1 MNLSSV
7 VGTKKWK
14 ARSFNQMAMVGMRRY
29 YLCASHGFFLLVFL
43 PFLFLFHHAPVAA
56 SAYAPSSQPSLNKTQ
71 EAIMKDLMTIVGSSS
86 WSNTTTSNPCKWSGV
101 NCTRSGSSWV
111 VTNIALPNCGISNS
125 SIFASI
131 CRLESLLALD
141 LSRNSLTN
149 LTTQFF
155 SPSCSMK
162 EGLRLLNLSSNMLS
176 HPLSNFSAFPQLE
189 VLDLSL
195 NSFTS
200 ENLSADLGS
209 FLKLRSLNVSAN
221 KLNGEVPTSMVGSL
235 LELVLSGNR
244 LSGSIPPDLFKYEN
258 LTLLDLSQNDLTG
271 VVPDKFMN
279 LSKLETLLLSGNK
292 LIGEIPPSLSNVRT
306 LSRFAA
312 NQNNFN
318 GSVPSNITKHVRI
331 LDLSYNNLNGTIP
344 LDFLSHPGLQSVDLT
359 TNMLEGS
366 IPRNFSPSL
375 YRLRLGGNRL
385 SGNISDSICDGMG
398 LTYLELDNNQLTGN
412 IPSELG
418 NCKNLS
424 LLSLASNK
432 LQGQVPPAISSLDK
446 LVVLK
451 LQNNSLNGPIP
462 YAFSDLKS
470 LSILNLSQNLLTGE
484 IPSGIFELQKLS
496 ILDLHDNSISGAI
509 PISVSL
515 SKALIELNLGNNAL
529 AGTIPTMPTTLT
541 TSLNLTHNNLSGS
554 IPSDIGYLSELEIL
568 DLSYNSLSGEVPS
581 SLGNLQ
587 SLTQLVLSYNDLSG
601 SVPSFLINVSIHI
614 EGNPDLVNGTGD
626 KNGIHTTS
634 TRKRHTVVI
643 IIFIIAG
650 ALVGLCLLA
659 AIVMMSLSA
668 GESVS
673 QIINGGPVLNNNQ
686 TSATATEFMKA
697 RPDNW
702 QVTRFQALNFEDA
715 DIHQGLIEKN
725 LIGSGGSGHV
735 YRVMYI
741 NRCNGSTGVVAVKLI
756 RSTGSLDEKLEREFE
771 SEVSSLGNV
780 RHNNIIRLLC
790 CISGDESKL
799 LVYDYMD
806 NGSLD
811 NWLHGNTLC
820 TGHSM
825 VRPQSVQRVP
835 LDWPTRLIVAVGAAQ
850 GLCYMHHD
858 CSPPIIHRDIKTSN
872 ILLDSEFQAKV
883 ADFGLARMLV
893 RAGEP
898 NTMSAVAGSFG
909 YMAPEYAY
917 TRKVNEKVDVYSFGV
932 VLLELTTGK
941 KANEGGEL
949 GCLAEWARH
958 HYQSGAAI
966 LDVIDKSIRYAGYP
980 SEIETVF
987 SLGVQCT
994 ATFPLTR
1001 PTMKNVL
1008 RILLKCC
1015 DQTLRKSR
1023 MEFSM
1028 EYEAAPFLMP

>member
-1 MNLSSV
+1 
-7 VGTKKWK
+7 
-14 ARSFNQMAMVGMRRY
+14 MAMVGMRRY
-29 YLCASHGFFLLVFL
+29 CLCASHGFFVLVFL

-56 SAYAPSSQPSLNKTQ
+56 GADAPSSQPSLDKTQ
-71 EAIMKDLMTIVGSSS
+71 EAIMKDLLRIVGSSS

-111 VTNIALPNCGISNS
+111 VTNITLPNCGISNS

-155 SPSCSMK
+155 SPSCSTK

-221 KLNGEVPTSMVGSL
+221 KLTGEVPTSMVGSL
-235 LELVLSGNR
+235 LELVLSGNQ
-244 LSGSIPPDLFKYEN
+244 LNGSIPPDLFKYEN
-258 LTLLDLSQNDLTG
+258 LTLLDLSQNFLTG
-271 VVPDKFMN
+271 VVPDKFMK

-318 GSVPSNITKHVRI
+318 GSVPSNITKHVRM

-541 TSLNLTHNNLSGS
+541 TSLNLSHNNLSGS

-601 SVPSFLINVSIHI
+601 SVPIFRQNVSIRI
-614 EGNPDLVNGTGD
+614 EGNPDVVNGTGD

-634 TRKRHTVVI
+634 TRKRHTIVI
-643 IIFIIAG
+643 IIFTIAG

-659 AIVMMSLSA
+659 AIVMMSLSKRIYRVEDEGLSA
-668 GESVS
+668 GESVP
-673 QIINGGPVLNNNQ
+673 QITNGCLITMNSIH
-686 TSATATEFMKA
+686 TSAIEFTKA
-697 RPDNW
+697 MEAVCNH
-702 QVTRFQALNFEDA
+702 QNIFLKTRFCTYY
-715 DIHQGLIEKN
+715 K
-725 LIGSGGSGHV
+725 V
-735 YRVMYI
+735 VMP
-741 NRCNGSTGVVAVKLI
+741 NGSTYSVKKLNSSDKIFQIGNQEKFAREIEVLGKLTNSNVMVPLAYILTADSAYLLYEHGYKGTVSDLLHGEKSDNIDWPSRYSIALGVAQGLTFLHGCTQPVLLLDLSTRTIHLKSSNEPQIGDIELYKI
-756 RSTGSLDEKLEREFE
+756 IDPSRSTGSF
-771 SEVSSLGNV
+771 STIAG
-780 RHNNIIRLLC
+780 
-790 CISGDESKL
+790 
-799 LVYDYMD
+799 
-806 NGSLD
+806 
-811 NWLHGNTLC
+811 T
-820 TGHSM
+820 
-825 VRPQSVQRVP
+825 
-835 LDWPTRLIVAVGAAQ
+835 VG
-850 GLCYMHHD
+850 YI
-858 CSPPIIHRDIKTSN
+858 P
-872 ILLDSEFQAKV
+872 
-883 ADFGLARMLV
+883 
-893 RAGEP
+893 
-898 NTMSAVAGSFG
+898 
-909 YMAPEYAY
+909 PEYAY
-917 TRKVNEKVDVYSFGV
+917 TMRLTMAGNVYSFGV
-932 VLLELTTGK
+932 ILLELLTGK
-941 KANEGGEL
+941 PSVSDGIEL
-949 GCLAEWARH
+949 AKWALSL
-958 HYQSGAAI
+958 SGRPEQREQI
-966 LDVIDKSIRYAGYP
+966 LDTRVSGTSIAVH
-980 SEIETVF
+980 SQMLSVLNIALSCVAF
-987 SLGVQCT
+987 SPD
-994 ATFPLTR
+994 AR
-1001 PTMKNVL
+1001 PKMRNVL
-1008 RILLKCC
+1008 RMLFNAK
-1015 DQTLRKSR
+1015 
-1023 MEFSM
+1023 
-1028 EYEAAPFLMP
+1028 